1 MLKFLRRYNKI
12 ILVLGGCFLMVA
24 FTLPQLPQLFGGTA
38 LSQKI
43 AVIEDTTITGGE
55 FRDIQQDWQIAQ
67 QILGPA
73 PLGIAETNHYMLLRY
88 EADKYGLIGGQRDGE
103 ALIPRYAELIVRSQ
117 RFASFF
123 PEEQLQQQINTLTEQ
138 LSARRRAIITQT
150 AQGNAAPVDNA
161 LATLHGILR
170 LFSTNASFAPVSRPE
185 AIDAAIDLLDRA
197 VVDLA
202 VIPPGDT
209 TPVAQAATDQQLQAF
224 FDEHAAT
231 PAAEDPYGI
240 SYLRPDALT
249 LEYILVSKPAVETLI
264 EVDDLALRR
273 FYDDLPD
280 SERNELGDT
289 FADARQAVEQQFR
302 STRAEEALGDAAAAV
317 RSRLQNARRGIPRID
332 DQSPILDLPPDWPQT
347 RPSLDQIAQVI
358 TDRLPPADTPTT
370 ANLVSTAARPA
381 DFITC
386 QDIQAAAS
394 PGDNPPART
403 AFLTPIASATLN
415 GEYPA
420 TTVLFLTNELSLK
433 RPPQIPDSIA
443 PQTDLFFD
451 RPFTTEDGS
460 ILFVRPLV
468 ARPESPPPSWTDIE
482 ATVREDF
489 ARVSLYN
496 DNFALK
502 DDFALALAQD
512 GLSALQQAFPS
523 VGFTARDAVVSRNTV
538 QASPTNPA
546 PLNQANRPAFR
557 SAVMELVRD
566 WPLDANPRDAFP
578 PDQRALAVGIPEDAS
593 VIAAVVKQR
602 YPVTRESFADNI
614 DRVLREL
621 SARAFEATQG
631 QSFFSFESIAERLS
645 SRALVDRA

>member
-73 PLGIAETNHYMLLRY
+73 PLGISETNHYMLLRY

-202 VIPPGDT
+202 LIPPGDT
-209 TPVAQAATDQQLQAF
+209 TAVAQAATDQQLQEF

-264 EVDDLALRR
+264 ELDDLALRR
-273 FYDDLPD
+273 FYDDLP
-280 SERNELGDT
+280 ETQRNELGDT
-289 FADARQAVEQQFR
+289 FADARQAVEAQFR

-332 DQSPILDLPPDWPQT
+332 QESPVLDLPPDWPQT
-347 RPSLDQIAQVI
+347 RPTLDQIATVI
-358 TDRLPPADTPTT
+358 TGRLPAAQNPPTD
-370 ANLVSTAARPA
+370 LVTTSSRPA
-381 DFITC
+381 DFITRS
-386 QDIQAAAS
+386 DIQAAAN
-394 PGDNPPART
+394 PGDNPNPRT
-403 AFLTPIASATLN
+403 AFLAPIASATLN

-420 TTVLFLTNELSLK
+420 TSVLFLTHELDLE
-433 RPPQIPDSIA
+433 RPPQIPVSIT
-443 PQTDLFFD
+443 PQADLFFD

-460 ILFVRPLV
+460 ILFIRPLV

-482 ATVREDF
+482 GTVRNDF

-496 DNFALK
+496 DNLALK

-512 GLSALQQAFPS
+512 GIDALQQAFPS

-538 QASPTNPA
+538 QSSPTRTA

-557 SAVMELVRD
+557 TAVMDLVRD
-566 WPLDANPRDAFP
+566 WPLDANPQDAFP
-578 PDQRALAVGIPEDAS
+578 PEQRAVAVGIPQDAS
-593 VIAAVVKQR
+593 IIAAVVKQR
-602 YPVTRESFADNI
+602 FPVTRETFADNI

-631 QSFFSFESIAERLS
+631 QSFFSFDSIAERLGY
-645 SRALVDRA
+645 RDLVDRS